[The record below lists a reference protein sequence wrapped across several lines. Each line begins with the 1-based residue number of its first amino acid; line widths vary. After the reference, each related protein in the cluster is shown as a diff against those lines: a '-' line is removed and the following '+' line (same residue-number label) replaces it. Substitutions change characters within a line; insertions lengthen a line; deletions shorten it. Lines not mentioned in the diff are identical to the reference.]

1 VCAQGLG
8 VLAATDAV
16 PLAWQITG
24 LTGAKT
30 PNNAAIDVTNVSP
43 NNNDVISP
51 YGDWTRDS
59 GSLKISLQV
68 VVPPIPVL
76 PAPSNNP
83 PY

>member
-1 VCAQGLG
+1 MLF
-8 VLAATDAV
+8 

-30 PNNAAIDVTNVSP
+30 PDNAAIVVTNVSP
-43 NNNDVISP
+43 NNNNVISP
-51 YGDWTRDS
+51 SGDWTRAS

-68 VVPPIPVL
+68 LPAVPPIPVL